1 MLCTAASR
9 APRASRALRRGLASA
24 ASGAPVPSSR
34 ALRRGLASAASGA
47 PAPSSRVGE
56 FRSDTFTKPT
66 PAMYMAMMDAAVG
79 DDVYGEDPTVTGLER
94 TAAGLLEKEAA
105 VFVPTAT
112 MANLLAVGAHCA
124 RGEGVVLGDESH
136 IFYYEQGGAS
146 GHMGAVFHTLPNLAD
161 GTLALAGGRGSV
173 RHALESRA
181 AWLGDVHLSRIG
193 CVAIENTHN
202 RMGGRILSPAYV
214 DDLAALCAEF
224 SGGAGAG
231 AGGVRVHC
239 DGARLLNA
247 AAASG
252 HSAARLARGAESV
265 SICLSKGL
273 GAPLGALLVGG
284 AETVRRARRLRK
296 AVGGGMRQAG
306 VIAAAGLVGLK
317 EHAPLLAA
325 DHRRARAVYRGLASV
340 PGVQVEAAPPETN
353 ILWFDLDPAVLDARR
368 LDAAAEREL
377 RAAVPRFAAG
387 PPLTTAAAFAA
398 LVERSHRCKVATYGD
413 ARLRAVLHHQVSDD
427 DVERLVEG
435 ARAAARALSKP

>member
-1 MLCTAASR
+1 MLAASLCTPAFAAAARGCLPLSPL
-9 APRASRALRRGLASA
+9 ALPLRRRMLSA
-24 ASGAPVPSSR
+24 ASGASS
-34 ALRRGLASAASGA
+34 SAPPA
-47 PAPSSRVGE
+47 PPPPPSSRVAE

-79 DDVYGEDPTVTGLER
+79 DDVYGEDPTVLGLER
-94 TAAGLLEKEAA
+94 TACGLLDKEAA

-136 IFYYEQGGAS
+136 IFYYEQGGAA
-146 GHMGAVFHTLPNLAD
+146 GHMGAVFHVLPNLAN
-161 GTLALAGGRGSV
+161 GTLALEGGRGSV

-181 AWLGDVHLSRIG
+181 AWHGDVHLSRVG

-202 RMGGRILSPAYV
+202 RMGGRVLAPEYV

-224 SGGAGAG
+224 GGGG
-231 AGGVRVHC
+231 AGGVAGGGGIKLHC
-239 DGARLLNA
+239 DGARLMNA

-252 HSAARLARGAESV
+252 HSAARLARGVDSV

-273 GAPLGALLVGG
+273 GAPLGALLVGS

-306 VIAAAGLVGLK
+306 VIAACGLVGLK

-325 DHRRARAVYRGLASV
+325 DHMRTRAVWRGLA
-340 PGVQVEAAPPETN
+340 GVKGVKVDAEAPETN
-353 ILWFDLDPAVLDARR
+353 IRASSSSARARARR
-368 LDAAAEREL
+368 GGR
-377 RAAVPRFAAG
+377 
-387 PPLTTAAAFAA
+387 
-398 LVERSHRCKVATYGD
+398 
-413 ARLRAVLHHQVSDD
+413 
-427 DVERLVEG
+427 EG
-435 ARAAARALSKP
+435 ARTRECARARAAC

>member
-1 MLCTAASR
+1 
-9 APRASRALRRGLASA
+9 
-24 ASGAPVPSSR
+24 
-34 ALRRGLASAASGA
+34 
-47 PAPSSRVGE
+47 
-56 FRSDTFTKPT
+56 
-66 PAMYMAMMDAAVG
+66 MYMAMMDAAVG

-94 TAAGLLEKEAA
+94 TAAGLLDKEAA

-146 GHMGAVFHTLPNLAD
+146 GHMGAVFHALPNRAD
-161 GTLALAGGRGSV
+161 GTMALAGGRGSV

-181 AWLGDVHLSRIG
+181 AWHGDVHLSRIG

-202 RMGGRILSPAYV
+202 RMGGRILSPEYV

-224 SGGAGAG
+224 SGGAAGAA
-231 AGGVRVHC
+231 AGGVKLHC
-239 DGARLLNA
+239 DGARLMNA

-252 HSAARLARGAESV
+252 HSAARLARGVESV

-306 VIAAAGLVGLK
+306 VIAACGLVGLK

-325 DHRRARAVYRGLASV
+325 DHLRTRAVWRGLA
-340 PGVQVEAAPPETN
+340 GVRGVVVEAAAPETN
-353 ILWFDLDPAVLDARR
+353 IIWFDLDPAVLDARR

-377 RAAVPRFAAG
+377 RAAVPRFATG
-387 PPLTTAAAFAA
+387 GPLTTAAAFAA

-413 ARLRAVLHHQVSDD
+413 ARLRAVLHHQVTDG
-427 DVERLVEG
+427 DVERLIDG
-435 ARAAARALSKP
+435 ARAAAKALSAP